1 VIGMAH
7 RQLKSLGLISCTSEK
22 QDYACKASEMYL
34 PSNLFSKAF
43 PYAKKH
49 YDIVSILSAKYGF
62 LSLDDRVEPYDESLN
77 GKGVA
82 EIKAWSDRVFGQMNS
97 RLDLK
102 AIRVA
107 YFHAGDRYRK
117 YLIPK
122 FEGVGIKC
130 EVPLQ
135 GLRIGEQLRWYDRH
149 DC

>member
-1 VIGMAH
+1 MAQ
-7 RQLKSLGLISCTSEK
+7 RQSKSLGLISCTSEK
-22 QDYACKASEMYL
+22 QDYPCKASEMYL

-43 PYAKKH
+43 SYAKKH

-62 LSLDDRVEPYDESLN
+62 LSLDDHVKSYNESLN

-102 AIRVA
+102 AIGVV

-122 FEGVGIKC
+122 LESVGIKC

-135 GLRIGEQLRWYDRH
+135 GLRIGEQLEWYNKH